1 MNKYPKSR
9 NFILSFFIIIF
20 FIPTILTAENCNL
33 SVENITDKSF
43 IRLANQENMLIR
55 VNGKR
60 QTRALRKGVLRLR
73 KGLNRVKLVER
84 GKCRK
89 TKSIIFA
96 PDFFKRP
103 YQNPK
108 SLEDLRFTRIIEDVK
123 SSYKDTASAID
134 IAASV
139 EEVAPSFEDDMDV
152 GLVFLGQFIDHDLT
166 ANDQFQTGGSSNAE
180 RPINLRTP
188 FLDLDHIYGHGP
200 NAQPSFYENRL
211 YLRLSEDGKDVV
223 RQSGIAQIVDK
234 RDDITGLTLQVHIA
248 FRKFHN
254 AIVNKLLNGNSPN
267 KLKANLR
274 NKIFEMARNEMIGSY
289 QGIVYNEF
297 SKALLGRDLNLNY
310 PKITNIPVEFSAAV
324 FRIGHTL
331 VPNEIKVNESGDML
345 SPTSTDLR
353 GENRIV
359 VPWNLLVGKNAGKA
373 GRFDAKIAPVMQ
385 KLFIP
390 LAPQDPEG
398 TLMVGGDNQNLGAGK
413 LIDGVL
419 HLDLIETNILRAR
432 EQKLPSGEEIL
443 AKISNFEYEED
454 IHGATDLFLFV
465 LKEAEKNNFKFGPVG
480 AFVYEKTITGVLKD
494 DRFSILKRNYSRRD
508 KRRFKNFSFS
518 DLINFIK

>member
-1 MNKYPKSR
+1 MSKYPKLH
-9 NFILSFFIIIF
+9 NFIFSLPILLF
-20 FIPTILTAENCNL
+20 FIPILLTAENCDL
-33 SVENITDKSF
+33 GIENITDKSF
-43 IRLANQENMLIR
+43 IRIGNQENALIR
-55 VNGKR
+55 VNGNR
-60 QTRALRKGVLRLR
+60 QKRALRRGVIRLR
-73 KGLNRVKLVER
+73 KGLNRVRLVER

-89 TKSIIFA
+89 TRSIIYA
-96 PDFFKRP
+96 PNFFKRP
-103 YQNPK
+103 YQNLK
-108 SLEDLRFTRIIEDVK
+108 GLEDLFYTRIIENTK

-139 EEVAPSFEDDMDV
+139 EEVVPSFEDDMDV

-166 ANDQFQTGGSSNAE
+166 ANDQFQNGDSSGKE

-188 FLDLDHIYGHGP
+188 FLDLDHLYGYGP
-200 NAQPSFYENRL
+200 NTQPSFYENRL
-211 YLRLSEDGKDVV
+211 YFRLSEDGNDVV
-223 RQSGIAQIVDK
+223 RENGIAQIVDS

-267 KLKANLR
+267 RLRGKLR
-274 NKIFEMARNEMIGSY
+274 NQIFEMARNEMIGSY

-297 SKALLGRDLNLNY
+297 SKALLGRSLNLNY

-331 VPNEIKVNESGDML
+331 VPNEVKINEAGDML

-359 VPWNLLVGKNAGKA
+359 VPWNLLVGTNAGKA

-390 LAPQDPEG
+390 LAPQDLDG
-398 TLMVGGDNQNLGAGK
+398 ILMVGGSNQNLGSGK
-413 LIDGVL
+413 VVNGVL
-419 HLDLIETNILRAR
+419 HLDLIETNILRGR
-432 EQKLPSGEEIL
+432 EQKLPSGEEVL
-443 AKISNFEYEED
+443 AKISNFEYDED
-454 IHGATDLFLFV
+454 IHGATDLFHFV
-465 LKEAEKNNFKFGPVG
+465 LREAEKNNFKFGPVG
-480 AFVYEKTITGVLKD
+480 AFVFEKTITGVLKD
-494 DRFSILKRNYSRRD
+494 DKFSILKRKYSRRD
-508 KRRFKNFSFS
+508 RARFKKLNFS
-518 DLINFIK
+518 DIINAIQ